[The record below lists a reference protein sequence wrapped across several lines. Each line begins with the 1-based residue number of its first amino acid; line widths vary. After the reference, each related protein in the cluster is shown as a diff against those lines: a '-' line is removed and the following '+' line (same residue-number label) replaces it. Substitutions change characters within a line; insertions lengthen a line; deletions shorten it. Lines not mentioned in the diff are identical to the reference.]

1 MRYCCRSDT
10 NLVHASG
17 RGPHSI
23 VFEVIVMSAIGSVFL
38 GDVQRHR
45 LFSSSSRSPPASPSP
60 PPSAVSMSSITVPL
74 PSSPPPP
81 QSTPASPSASHSTKE
96 AETFASFALPPEPP
110 VVAPTIDPELS
121 LELRLRWLEALILG
135 TKHDHKG
142 KETEPAGP
150 VAASSRNELKQ
161 GETLVRAVE
170 DIQKSLNLAVENN
183 DGLKKFMDHCTSR
196 LHDRNAAFLTPSFA
210 LSGVLPET
218 PSYSMMSPEE
228 LEAFLTE
235 MEPEIRAADHDMR
248 EIEALANKGVLNAG
262 KLTDHEA
269 LRPRLDAVIKAYEE
283 DLERAA
289 ALEQRMTRL
298 MQRNATLVDALSELF
313 VIWDDAITN
322 AEVKVARLEQLKQER
337 KRLGME

>member
-1 MRYCCRSDT
+1 
-10 NLVHASG
+10 
-17 RGPHSI
+17 
-23 VFEVIVMSAIGSVFL
+23 MSAIGSVFL

-74 PSSPPPP
+74 PASPPPTR
-81 QSTPASPSASHSTKE
+81 STPASPSASHSTKE
-96 AETFASFALPPEPP
+96 AETFASFSLPPEPS

-142 KETEPAGP
+142 KESEPAGT
-150 VAASSRNELKQ
+150 AAGPTRNELKQ

-183 DGLKKFMDHCTSR
+183 DGLKKFMDHY
-196 LHDRNAAFLTPSFA
+196 DRNAAFLTPSFA
-210 LSGVLPET
+210 LSGILPET

-228 LEAFLTE
+228 LEAFITE

-248 EIEALANKGVLNAG
+248 EIEALSNKGVLNAG
-262 KLTDHEA
+262 KLADHEA

-289 ALEQRMTRL
+289 ALEHRMARL
-298 MQRNATLVDALSELF
+298 MERNATLVDALSELF

-337 KRLGME
+337 KRLGIE

>member
-1 MRYCCRSDT
+1 
-10 NLVHASG
+10 
-17 RGPHSI
+17 
-23 VFEVIVMSAIGSVFL
+23 
-38 GDVQRHR
+38 
-45 LFSSSSRSPPASPSP
+45 
-60 PPSAVSMSSITVPL
+60 MSSITVPL
-74 PSSPPPP
+74 PGPPPT
-81 QSTPASPSASHSTKE
+81 QSNPASPSASHTKE
-96 AETFASFALPPEPP
+96 TETFASFSLPPEPP

-135 TKHDHKG
+135 TKYDHKG
-142 KETEPAGP
+142 KETEPAGT
-150 VAASSRNELKQ
+150 VAGSTRNELKQ

-183 DGLKKFMDHCTSR
+183 DGLKKFMDHY
-196 LHDRNAAFLTPSFA
+196 DRNSAFLTPSFA
-210 LSGVLPET
+210 LSGILPET

-228 LEAFLTE
+228 LEAFITE

-248 EIEALANKGVLNAG
+248 EIEALSNKGVLNAG
-262 KLTDHEA
+262 KLADHEA
-269 LRPRLDAVIKAYEE
+269 LRPRLDAVVKAYEE

-289 ALEQRMTRL
+289 ALEHRLARL
-298 MQRNATLVDALSELF
+298 MERNATLVDALSELF